1 MRLFAAAAAVCLAS
15 FAGAV
20 TLTWN
25 PTNVTSAQYREV
37 SASSDFAF
45 AFTYASPNPISG
57 NWKTLASIGAYKG
70 ETYLGNSGNGA
81 QRDLFRIQEARNND
95 SDPYSYFLY
104 SNLNSDTA
112 ANAVLGTSTAQQRFI
127 INKRGDTFTVY
138 VNGQQVLTFVADAS
152 YAADTYQL
160 YLDATGDGDGNN
172 DGARTIAEAGLYNGA
187 LSDAQI
193 EALSDPDTDFGAVP
207 EPTALALLALGAA
220 GVALRRRLAAR

>member
-1 MRLFAAAAAVCLAS
+1 MKLFAAAAAVCLAS

-57 NWKTLASIGAYKG
+57 NWHVLTSIGAYKDG
-70 ETYLGNSGNGA
+70 AWVGAGSGT
-81 QRDLFRIQEARNND
+81 QHDLFRIQQAQEEG
-95 SDPYSYFLY
+95 PYQYYIY
-104 SNLNSDTA
+104 SNINEEGAQTVNLD
-112 ANAVLGTSTAQQRFI
+112 TSTMPQRFI

-138 VNGQQVLTFVADAS
+138 VNGTQVMTFTADDY
-152 YAADTYQL
+152 YAADTYRL
-160 YLDATGDGDGNN
+160 YLNGIGN
-172 DGARTIAEAGLYNGA
+172 GSGQTVTIAEAGLYNGA

-193 EALSDPDTDFGAVP
+193 EALSDPDTDFGTVP
-207 EPTALALLALGAA
+207 EPTALALLALGVA
-220 GVALRRRLAAR
+220 GAALRRRLAAR